1 MIRSLVTVL
10 GMTFAASGVALACGF
25 HGYVP
30 EATAVDR
37 LLASD
42 RVVAARPSAENPF
55 RYAAETILRGPEAE
69 VDIPYLV
76 DSGTRRR
83 LGANMDHSV
92 LFARDGTDGTWHRVA
107 YLDPGFDAVMDAVL
121 VRLDE
126 WRLGGDWERYQ
137 FFADLLGHPHPAAVR
152 LALGELDRAPY
163 PVLADLNLTPDAD
176 RLLEGIFAPEN
187 RDSLPIRV
195 LLLGLSDADAARAF
209 LRRQFEGARV
219 PGGVV
224 AGAYGVA
231 LIESVGLDGVMRVA
245 SALQA
250 SGDPVLRESL
260 MEALAMQAETG
271 EGPLVDEIRARV
283 GVLLADDPDLALI
296 VARHFGR
303 RADWSQID
311 ILDRLMASGKID
323 DPETLYEVDQYL
335 RAATEALFWENN

>member
-1 MIRSLVTVL
+1 MIRVLVTVL
-10 GMTFAASGVALACGF
+10 GATLAASGVALACGF

-30 EATAVDR
+30 EETAVDR

-42 RVVAARPSAENPF
+42 RVVLARPSAENPF
-55 RYAAETILRGPEAE
+55 RYEAQTILRGSVTT
-69 VDIPYLV
+69 VDIPHLV
-76 DSGTRRR
+76 DSGTRRMLR
-83 LGANMDHSV
+83 SNPDHAV
-92 LFARDGTDGTWHRVA
+92 LFARDGANGTWQRVA

-121 VRLDE
+121 ARLDE

-137 FFADLLGHPHPAAVR
+137 FFANLLGHPHPAVAQ

-163 PVLADLNLTPDAD
+163 PVLVGLNLTPDAD
-176 RLLEGIFAPEN
+176 RLLQGINAPEN
-187 RDSLPIRV
+187 RGSLPIRV
-195 LLLGLSDADAARAF
+195 LLLGLSDAKAARAF
-209 LRRQFEGARV
+209 LRRQFQEGRAPR
-219 PGGVV
+219 GVV

-231 LIESVGLDGVMRVA
+231 LIESVGLDGVTRVA

-250 SGDPVLRESL
+250 SRDPVLRESL
-260 MEALAMQAETG
+260 MEALAMQAEAG

-283 GVLLADDPDLALI
+283 GVLLANDPDLALI

-311 ILDRLMASGKID
+311 ILDRLMSSGSID
-323 DPETLYEVDQYL
+323 DPETRYEVDQYL